1 MNMGNLVRRS
11 TRQRSLVLRR
21 KSKVLNRCA
30 RCSVL
35 QVEIQFE
42 NNPLKHRSL
51 TTIYQ
56 PRSANYSVCSR
67 GILREVGGISVPLLR
82 RLSRPKTGKN
92 EVNTVKTM
100 STILSLVSSIILST
114 QMKHTSTPHHRLKLE
129 YFESKG
135 REMN

>member
-1 MNMGNLVRRS
+1 MLKRHTKGGGRYLCALVKKTIS
-11 TRQRSLVLRR
+11 T
-21 KSKVLNRCA
+21 
-30 RCSVL
+30 
-35 QVEIQFE
+35 
-42 NNPLKHRSL
+42 
-51 TTIYQ
+51 
-56 PRSANYSVCSR
+56 
-67 GILREVGGISVPLLR
+67 
-82 RLSRPKTGKN
+82 KTGKN